1 MDESHDKKF
10 MSKILKIWSKT
21 CVFCCKKYP
30 IPTIIF
36 ILFFLLYLFFPL
48 AFTFV
53 IYSSPLVGFSLLVH
67 RLFVGTNRQK
77 VKHVEKD
84 DRRKKFAKSRRSFK
98 SVYSDRNQ
106 LIRRNTL
113 NKSNDFIDANV
124 EDDDNIFLKSLHD
137 LLSEKKS
144 KDKMSFESIAG
155 KGECSSSNGTKVDCN
170 INKDKV
176 EDDDDKPQDHKVVR
190 WTDDDQKNAID
201 LGLTEAETNK
211 RLKSL
216 MERRRSRKNL
226 GFEEGGSTG
235 NKNNVQI
242 SSVKTRKINPFL
254 EDNSSGMKSPD
265 SAPSSL
271 LTTSNPFDLPYDPH
285 EEKLDLTGD
294 NFHEE
299 FTVGQPKEPVFCR
312 HQSFSLGALLHSVIA
327 RDKHGKS
334 CYKDLSNKKKSVIG
348 FKTSTLAHNEGDNKH
363 IQHDSPISDDS
374 IDSNHP
380 KEEGASSEQVVGV
393 LHEEDGTDIASQE
406 EIDSFDERK
415 ADINFFY
422 GGNKKAYHVAS
433 HSIVSDLQVEL
444 SDEDSD
450 PTIDDLD
457 IDKDRESLLNSSNP
471 QGDPEPIQSN
481 HIHEP
486 HGASQGSVAQAAPDG
501 LTELAVGPAS
511 VSSSSPKSV
520 LQRDFINEVQ
530 QSDNHT
536 REPDSSDNVSQQTN
550 DSAEHPFLDRDIDNL
565 QDRNGGQL

>member
-1 MDESHDKKF
+1 MEKVVKVVRWLVFDSV
-10 MSKILKIWSKT
+10 SNQIWM
-21 CVFCCKKYP
+21 
-30 IPTIIF
+30 I
-36 ILFFLLYLFFPL
+36 

-77 VKHVEKD
+77 IKHVEKD

-98 SVYSDRNQ
+98 SVYSDRNH
-106 LIRRNTL
+106 LIQRNTL
-113 NKSNDFIDANV
+113 NKSNDFIDTNV
-124 EDDDNIFLKSLHD
+124 EEDDNIFVKSLQD

-144 KDKMSFESIAG
+144 KDI
-155 KGECSSSNGTKVDCN
+155 VDCN

-176 EDDDDKPQDHKVVR
+176 EDDDKPQDHKVVR

-201 LGLTEAETNK
+201 LGLTEAERNK

-235 NKNNVQI
+235 TKNNLQI
-242 SSVKTRKINPFL
+242 SSVKTTKINPFL
-254 EDNSSGMKSPD
+254 EDSSSAMKSPD

-312 HQSFSLGALLHSVIA
+312 HQSFSLGALSHSVIA
-327 RDKHGKS
+327 HDKHGKS
-334 CYKDLSNKKKSVIG
+334 CYKDLSNKQKFVTG
-348 FKTSTLAHNEGDNKH
+348 FETSTLDNGGDNKH

-393 LHEEDGTDIASQE
+393 LHGEDGTDIESQE

-422 GGNKKAYHVAS
+422 GSNKKAYHVAS

-450 PTIDDLD
+450 PTLDDLD
-457 IDKDRESLLNSSNP
+457 IEKDRESLLNSSNH
-471 QGDPEPIQSN
+471 QGDSDPIRGN
-481 HIHEP
+481 HIHEQ
-486 HGASQGSVAQAAPDG
+486 HGASQSSVAQAAPDG

-520 LQRDFINEVQ
+520 LQRDFSADPASPYNFINEVQ

-536 REPDSSDNVSQQTN
+536 REPDSSDNVSHQTN
-550 DSAEHPFLDRDIDNL
+550 DSAEHPFRDRDIDNL
-565 QDRNGGQL
+565 QVGVLPLKLTVLI